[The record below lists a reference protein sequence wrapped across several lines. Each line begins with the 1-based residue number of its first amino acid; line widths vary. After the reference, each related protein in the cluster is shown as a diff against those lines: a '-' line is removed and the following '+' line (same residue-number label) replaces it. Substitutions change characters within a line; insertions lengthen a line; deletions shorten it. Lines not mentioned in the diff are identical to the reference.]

1 MASLND
7 CIRPINHAVVC
18 TSLTNGLWQGMLDS
32 NHHARWLC
40 HCAGLPEEKAIV
52 KAVVQRKYAVVAF
65 SSMDRG
71 GSRCWSLDAS
81 TNSSDLSKV
90 PSSANLRSITYLQ
103 TNHPRPWRGPEPPYS
118 YPSHASNVTKPC
130 YLKAHRADPHFN
142 HGDTTI
148 QLINPWF
155 C

>member
-1 MASLND
+1 
-7 CIRPINHAVVC
+7 
-18 TSLTNGLWQGMLDS
+18 MLDS

-103 TNHPRPWRGPEPPYS
+103 TNKQTIRGHGGGLNPHIPIHRMQAMS
-118 YPSHASNVTKPC
+118 PSHAISKLTGRILILIMVIRPFNSST
-130 YLKAHRADPHFN
+130 LGFADA
-142 HGDTTI
+142 
-148 QLINPWF
+148 
-155 C
+155 